1 MDGSNLMWFFIL
13 GFALAYMIRRVFDT
27 LDVATRQNS
36 LKEAEAR
43 RIRRINELYGRK
55 NEEDK

>member
-43 RIRRINELYGRK
+43 SIRRINELYGRK

>member
-13 GFALAYMIRRVFDT
+13 GFALAYTIRRVFDT

>member
-1 MDGSNLMWFFIL
+1 MDGSNLIWFFIL